1 METKKINDVQVIPIK
16 GIQRGFGPFRAQEL
30 FKSPYCN
37 IGIFSSKN
45 RGKTTLIN
53 TIIWRS
59 IDKNTKVHIFCSTI
73 DKDPSW
79 IAITEKLSQ
88 KGIDVFTY
96 SSIFPESKDDVGLE
110 DIFASKKEDDKDDKD
125 VDQKRRVIAPELL
138 IVFDDMPVEELRHK
152 LVYNILKKNRHY
164 KAQIIIS
171 SQYGLDINTNSR
183 KQIDYWLLLGGL
195 QETMLKNIYNSGG
208 FSVNQEIFM
217 RMYKQATR
225 EQYGFLLASAIFEDY
240 RINFNEQFTISK

>member
-16 GIQRGFGPFRAQEL
+16 GVQHGFGRFRSEEL

-53 TIIWRS
+53 TIIWKS

-73 DKDPSW
+73 EKDPSW
-79 IAITEKLSQ
+79 IAISEKLAQ

-96 SSIFPESKDDVGLE
+96 SSIFPESKDDVGLA
-110 DIFASKKEDDKDDKD
+110 DIFASKKEEEDDKDSKD
-125 VDQKRRVIAPELL
+125 EKRKVIAPELL
-138 IVFDDMPVEELRHK
+138 IIFDDMPVEELRHK

-171 SQYGLDINTNSR
+171 SQYGLDINANSR
-183 KQIDYWLLLGGL
+183 KQVDYWLLLGGL
-195 QETMLKNIYNSGG
+195 QESMLKNIYNSGG
-208 FSVNQEIFM
+208 FSMSFEIFM
-217 RMYKQATR
+217 KMYKQATR
-225 EQYGFLLASAIFEDY
+225 EQYGFLMASSIFEDY
-240 RINFNEQFTISK
+240 RINFSEQFTLPK

>member
-1 METKKINDVQVIPIK
+1 METKKINDVEVIPIK
-16 GIQRGFGPFRAQEL
+16 GIQQGFGNFRAQEL
-30 FKSPYCN
+30 FQHPYCN

-53 TIIWRS
+53 TIIWKS

-73 DKDPSW
+73 EKDPSW

-96 SSIFPESKDDVGLE
+96 TSIYPEDKDDVGLA
-110 DIFASKKEDDKDDKD
+110 DIFASKKEDSEDDKE
-125 VDQKRRVIAPELL
+125 VDHKRRVIAPELL
-138 IVFDDMPVEELRHK
+138 VIFDDMPAEELRSK
-152 LVYNILKKNRHY
+152 IVYNILKKNRHY

-171 SQYGLDINTNSR
+171 SQYGLDINANSR
-183 KQIDYWLLLGGL
+183 KQIDYWILLGGL
-195 QETMLKNIYNSGG
+195 QESMLKNIYNSGG
-208 FSVNQEIFM
+208 FAVNQEIFL

-225 EQYGFLLASAIFEDY
+225 EKFGFLLASSNHEDY
-240 RINFNEQFTISK
+240 RINFNEKFVLK